1 MGVRGGK
8 GPFGATLEPGPRR
21 KQRCFWSGRSPG
33 EGNGNPLQYSCLE
46 NPMAGGAWQATV
58 HGVAKSGTQLSNFT
72 SSIIG
77 HSQLAIQIQQIS
89 AVYRITRTLYKLYK
103 IQLYLSFS
111 DISAL
116 ADQISFLF
124 LVSLNYD
131 SLHYSS
137 ILGTRKRGQFCIG
150 KASTKPIKLAI
161 CLKSLPCSVFVV
173 WCLKWRSPGV
183 ETERFRFTPRPT
195 SSFL

>member
-1 MGVRGGK
+1 MSVSVWALWFLIIVLKFWVLISMVSRQGSPCKPNCFQYKKTLTSGGFSWWLWEVRETGG
-8 GPFGATLEPGPRR
+8 G
-21 KQRCFWSGRSPG
+21 
-33 EGNGNPLQYSCLE
+33 
-46 NPMAGGAWQATV
+46 
-58 HGVAKSGTQLSNFT
+58 
-72 SSIIG
+72 IG

-183 ETERFRFTPRPT
+183 ETERFQIY
-195 SSFL
+195 S